1 MISVTTN
8 IMMNNFAEKNQFN
21 KTAQWSRNSI
31 IEMWEKL
38 AKPNECYPGTL
49 LTTTCIASLD
59 MNCEN

>member
-1 MISVTTN
+1 
-8 IMMNNFAEKNQFN
+8 MMNNFVEINQFN

-31 IEMWEKL
+31 IEMREKL